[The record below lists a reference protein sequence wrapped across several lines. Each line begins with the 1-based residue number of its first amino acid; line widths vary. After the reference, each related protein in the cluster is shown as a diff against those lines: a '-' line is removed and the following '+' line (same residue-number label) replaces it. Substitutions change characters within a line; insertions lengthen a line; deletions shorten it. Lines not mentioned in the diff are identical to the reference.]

1 MAVNIIGL
9 DLGQASDPSALV
21 FLERPVWATPEA
33 VERFLAPRTGW
44 CSPAE
49 LTSYQLGRIVDTQA
63 LELPVLS
70 LRGLKRYELG
80 TRYPVIVED
89 VARLIAAQPHRA
101 QTALVIDRTGVG
113 APVYDLFVAAGLD
126 PIGINITGGD
136 QVHQDGN
143 LYRVPKR
150 DLVGSVQ
157 SLLQCRRLKFAEQ
170 LPLLPILKAELQNFR
185 VKIDPQTAHD
195 SYSAWR
201 EHEHDDLV
209 LATALACWW
218 AERPT
223 PRGFSFSYTE
233 LRRALDWRG

>member
-1 MAVNIIGL
+1 MRRVRG
-9 DLGQASDPSALV
+9 GVFQVVPS
-21 FLERPVWATPEA
+21 
-33 VERFLAPRTGW
+33 
-44 CSPAE
+44 E
-49 LTSYQLGRIVDTQA
+49 LTAYQLAHMEGINPP
-63 LELPVLS
+63 ELPVLS

-89 VARLIAAQPHRA
+89 VARLIAAQPHRTE
-101 QTALVIDRTGVG
+101 TALVIDRTGVG

-136 QVHQDGN
+136 MVHQDGN

-157 SLLQCRRLKFAEQ
+157 SLLQSRRLKFAAD
-170 LPLLPILKAELQNFR
+170 LPLLPVLKAELQNFR
-185 VKIDPQTAHD
+185 VKIDSQTAHD

-218 AERPT
+218 AARPT

-233 LRRALDWRG
+233 IRRPLDWRG